1 MGTLIFPYRTFSGK
15 LKMTLN
21 TVSVKSLREGVGE
34 YVPLTGDEWNAAQ
47 RSLLLWKRD
56 NIEWNTARLE
66 IGVVAPQKEIEKL
79 GKGRDDLSVVV
90 SAQCAA
96 TNLRQAMIA
105 SPSPL
110 DESMWNCSLELDRR
124 NMRGPVSLQA
134 HLTGTVS
141 GQAHRYLASA
151 DEWMLYFEQTA
162 SSTPK
167 GALPI
172 QWADFGAD
180 AAPVFLK
187 KYANEPM
194 YADLEG
200 TPLPKIYLNKGFEG
214 LAALFIEKPRPTGA
228 RLSLHEAER
237 ISLAKGIWL
246 ALFQVALASVT
257 EPEEGEE
264 PNWPDGWQGEVLKK
278 MLARVH
284 PELEPTGRL
293 DKAIQERRS
302 DGARHF
308 ESLVLAA
315 VSQDM
320 IKEGKGLH
328 TSLMALEQAAREGAA

>member
-15 LKMTLN
+15 LKMTIN
-21 TVSVKSLREGVGE
+21 TVSVKSLCEGVVE
-34 YVPLTGDEWNAAQ
+34 YVPLTGDEWSPAQ
-47 RSLLLWKRD
+47 RALLLWKRD
-56 NIEWNTARLE
+56 DIEWNTARLE
-66 IGVVAPQKEIEKL
+66 IGIVAPSEEIEKL
-79 GKGRDDLSVVV
+79 GKEGSDLSVVV
-90 SAQCAA
+90 SAQCVA
-96 TNLRQAMIA
+96 TNLRQATIA
-105 SPSPL
+105 SASPL
-110 DESMWNCSLELDRR
+110 NESMWSCSLELDRR
-124 NMRGPVSLQA
+124 NMQGPVVLQA
-134 HLTGTVS
+134 HLAGTVS

-151 DEWMLYFEQTA
+151 DEVMLYFEQDV
-162 SSTPK
+162 SPTPK

-172 QWADFGAD
+172 QWVDFGAAD
-180 AAPVFLK
+180 APVFLK
-187 KYANEPM
+187 KYVNEPM

-200 TPLPKIYLNKGFEG
+200 TPLPKIYLNKKFDG

-246 ALFQVALASVT
+246 ALFQVALAAVA

-264 PNWPDGWQGEVLKK
+264 PDWPDGWQGEVLKK

-284 PELEPTGRL
+284 PELEPAGRL

-302 DGARHF
+302 SSARHF

-320 IKEGKGLH
+320 LKEGKGLH
-328 TSLMALEQAAREGAA
+328 TSLMALEQAAREGAL

>member
-15 LKMTLN
+15 LKMLLN
-21 TVSVKSLREGVGE
+21 AVSVKSLRDGLVED
-34 YVPLTGDEWNAAQ
+34 VPLTGEEWNRAQ

-56 NIEWNTARLE
+56 DVEWNTARFE
-66 IGVVAPQKEIEKL
+66 IEIVAPPKEIEKL
-79 GKGRDDLSVVV
+79 GKARDDVRVVL
-90 SAQCAA
+90 SAQCVA
-96 TNLRQAMIA
+96 TNLRQAEIA
-105 SPSPL
+105 LPSPL
-110 DESMWNCSLELDRR
+110 DESMWGCSMELDRR

-134 HLTGTVS
+134 HLADTVS

-151 DEWMLYFEQTA
+151 DAWTLYFEQA
-162 SSTPK
+162 SAPSPK

-172 QWADFGAD
+172 QWVDFSAAD
-180 AAPVFLK
+180 APVFLK
-187 KYANEPM
+187 KYVNEPM

-200 TPLPKIYLNKGFEG
+200 APLPKIYLNKGFEG

-246 ALFQVALASVT
+246 ALFQVALAAVE

-264 PNWPDGWQGEVLKK
+264 PDWPDGWQGEVLKK
-278 MLARVH
+278 MLARLH
-284 PELEPTGRL
+284 PELEPAGRL

-302 DGARHF
+302 GGARQF

-315 VSQDM
+315 VSQDL
-320 IKEGKGLH
+320 IKEGKGLR
-328 TSLMALEQAAREGAA
+328 TSLMALEQAAREGAS